1 MSSDEGVSEPEPHE
15 EYTEDFMGRKTHTLA
30 NYRGMPLA
38 DDEYLEP
45 PLTKSPPPREWTS
58 AVRVTI
64 PHLTKYERARVL
76 GTRAM
81 QISRSAPPLITPSQD
96 DDSALKIAYKEFETG
111 QTPFI
116 IRRYLPDGLF
126 EDWALSELM

>member
-1 MSSDEGVSEPEPHE
+1 MSSDEGVSEPELQE
-15 EYTEDFMGRKTHTLA
+15 EHAEDFMGRKTLTLA

-45 PLTKSPPPREWTS
+45 PLAKSPLSREGAR

-64 PHLTKYERARVL
+64 PHLTKYEKARVL

-96 DDSALKIAYKEFETG
+96 DDSALKIAYKEFEAG

-126 EDWALSELM
+126 EDWELSELM